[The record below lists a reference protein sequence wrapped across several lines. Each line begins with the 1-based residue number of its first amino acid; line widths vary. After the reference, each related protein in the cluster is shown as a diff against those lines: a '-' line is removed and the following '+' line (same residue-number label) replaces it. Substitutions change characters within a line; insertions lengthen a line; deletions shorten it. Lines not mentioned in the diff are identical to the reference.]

1 MFSFRGLE
9 EAEFESALE
18 PGGCLKTMECSDLQR
33 FLDKTLT
40 LAIVS
45 IRMKLHSMSTIIINC

>member
-1 MFSFRGLE
+1 MKTS
-9 EAEFESALE
+9 EF
-18 PGGCLKTMECSDLQR
+18 SDLQR

-45 IRMKLHSMSTIIINC
+45 IRMKLHSMSAININC